1 MLILASRRHG
11 THVWAVIIGGTCRK
25 YHFCRD
31 KSFVA
36 TNTCFVADKSM
47 LADKHV
53 FVATKV
59 SLSQQ
64 TFCRDK
70 IMFVATNICRD
81 KTFVTIK
88 IILVVAPAN
97 DRL

>member
-1 MLILASRRHG
+1 
-11 THVWAVIIGGTCRK
+11 
-25 YHFCRD
+25 
-31 KSFVA
+31 
-36 TNTCFVADKSM
+36 M

-88 IILVVAPAN
+88 IIFVVAPAN